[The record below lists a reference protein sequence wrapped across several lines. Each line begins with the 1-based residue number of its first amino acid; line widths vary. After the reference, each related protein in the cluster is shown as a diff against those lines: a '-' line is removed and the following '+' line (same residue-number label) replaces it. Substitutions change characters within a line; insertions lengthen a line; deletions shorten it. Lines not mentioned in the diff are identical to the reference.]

1 MTHEEPSQD
10 RRHAN
15 RLRYNSRIRLS
26 IDSESIEGSAENI
39 SRTGVLFHT
48 DGTIK
53 VMIEIE
59 EGGMIKK
66 VPGRLIRTERLGDAE
81 QGWAVEF
88 DAA

>member
-1 MTHEEPSQD
+1 MPK
-10 RRHAN
+10 RRALYRATRPPN
-15 RLRYNSRIRLS
+15 ARLS
-26 IDSESIEGSAENI
+26 SRSAENI
-39 SRTGVLFHT
+39 SRTGVLFHA
-48 DGTIK
+48 DGTIN
-53 VMIEIE
+53 VMVEIE